1 MGNWKFLGKVL
12 ILMCSIFTCE
22 MLHKSL
28 CVAIFV
34 KMGCEM
40 LHLCENCYIWT
51 GPFGNIVKWKMLQS
65 CCENVTRIVKNV
77 TFLLWKML
85 HELWKML
92 PHILWKI
99 LHLDVTRIVK
109 NFTTVSTSV
118 QHRPKVF
125 YLCYLNNI
133 FSCISF
139 RGGRNRINHREPL
152 TTDHSSTL
160 FSLVEAEKDI
170 DIKVYTLFIYNNNKN
185 VTSFSV
191 GGSRSTRRE
200 PHTVY

>member
-1 MGNWKFLGKVL
+1 MWKWG
-12 ILMCSIFTCE
+12 
-22 MLHKSL
+22 
-28 CVAIFV
+28 V
-34 KMGCEM
+34 K
-40 LHLCENCYIWT
+40 CYIYVKIAT
-51 GPFGNIVKWKMLQS
+51 FEQDRLEKILSHICNIVKWKMLQS
-65 CCENVTRIVKNV
+65 CCENVTQIVKNV

-109 NFTTVSTSV
+109 NVTTVSTSV

-170 DIKVYTLFIYNNNKN
+170 DIKVCKLFIYNNNKN
-185 VTSFSV
+185 HK
-191 GGSRSTRRE
+191 RD
-200 PHTVY
+200 